1 VQAEPKRKLA
11 GGGWNVWRAFIGFA
25 YLTAA
30 VFNTIYTLPRSNQL
44 DGYAEGAWFPFLEDF
59 MWDVFMPNGEL
70 FMTLVIIFEITVA
83 ILILSRSSYVD
94 IGVGASIL
102 WVLGI
107 LPFLAWPYLTTNL
120 ILALM
125 QGAILLRRYD
135 TSIWDLAR
143 SVFTRRIPRAT

>member
-1 VQAEPKRKLA
+1 MQFGSKRKVA
-11 GGGWNVWRAFIGFA
+11 SAGWNTWRAFIGFA
-25 YLTAA
+25 YLAAA
-30 VFNTIYTLPRSNQL
+30 VFNTIYTLPRSDQL
-44 DGYAEGAWFPFLEDF
+44 DGYAEGAWFGFLEGF
-59 MWDVFMPNGEL
+59 MRDVFMPNGEL
-70 FMTLVIIFEITVA
+70 FMTLVIIFEVAVA
-83 ILILSRSSYVD
+83 ILILSRNSYVD

-135 TSIWDLAR
+135 TATWDLAR
-143 SVFTRRIPRAT
+143 NAFTRRIPGPT